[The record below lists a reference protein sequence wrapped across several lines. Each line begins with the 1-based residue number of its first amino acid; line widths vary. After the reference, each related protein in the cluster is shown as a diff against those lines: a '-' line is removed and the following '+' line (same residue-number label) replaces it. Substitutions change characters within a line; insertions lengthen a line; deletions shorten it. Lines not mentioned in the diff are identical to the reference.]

1 MGKNAQR
8 FSLILKS
15 NETFLQSI
23 FARKALLKIFGT
35 TRYSEKEYNKK
46 ILQEESQDNYTSRM
60 KASSWLLRSI
70 I

>member
-1 MGKNAQR
+1 MMGKNAQR

-23 FARKALLKIFGT
+23 FARKAVLKLFGT

-46 ILQEESQDNYTSRM
+46 INTARGKSG
-60 KASSWLLRSI
+60 
-70 I
+70 